1 MPARTKDA
9 DTTDLP
15 GLDGADLKVVR
26 FGTGAAILILLFI
39 VALAAVAVTVALR
52 DHVGVAER
60 SQAPSIRMPVAE
72 GADPQAPPA
81 AEAAPVEASMTS
93 SAAPADDGSAPAE
106 ASSEVSPQQQ
116 ERNKKIDRAF
126 AALDRT
132 SIPAMREFLR
142 RFDSVKHAE
151 DSGYLT
157 EVSDALQVAMA
168 REAEEARLTEEQ
180 EQEEERKRK
189 QEQQAVPWDMGVE
202 PPAAGN

>member
-26 FGTGAAILILLFI
+26 FGAGAAALILLFI
-39 VALAAVAVTVALR
+39 VALAAIAVTVALR
-52 DHVGVAER
+52 DHVAVEER
-60 SQAPSIRMPVAE
+60 SEAPPLDMSVAGEGGSKALPVA
-72 GADPQAPPA
+72 D
-81 AEAAPVEASMTS
+81 AAPIEAGATGA
-93 SAAPADDGSAPAE
+93 AAPADDGSPTAE
-106 ASSEVSPQQQ
+106 TTTELAPQQQ
-116 ERNKKIDRAF
+116 EQNRKIDRAF
-126 AALDRT
+126 AALDRN

-142 RFDSVKHAE
+142 RYGSAKYAE
-151 DSGYLT
+151 DNGYLT
-157 EVSDALQVAMA
+157 EVSDALQAAIA

-202 PPAAGN
+202 PPDAGN

>member
-26 FGTGAAILILLFI
+26 FGAGAAALILLFI
-39 VALAAVAVTVALR
+39 VALAAIAVNVALR
-52 DHVGVAER
+52 DHVTVEER
-60 SQAPSIRMPVAE
+60 
-72 GADPQAPPA
+72 
-81 AEAAPVEASMTS
+81 AEAAPLDMSVADKGGSEALPVAEAAPIEAGATGA
-93 SAAPADDGSAPAE
+93 AAPADDGSPAAE
-106 ASSEVSPQQQ
+106 TTKELSAQQQ
-116 ERNKKIDRAF
+116 EQNKKIDRAF
-126 AALDRT
+126 AALDRS

-142 RFDSVKHAE
+142 RYGSAKYAE
-151 DSGYLT
+151 DNGYLT
-157 EVSDALQVAMA
+157 EVSDALQAAIA
-168 REAEEARLTEEQ
+168 REAEEARLAEEQ

>member
-1 MPARTKDA
+1 
-9 DTTDLP
+9 
-15 GLDGADLKVVR
+15 
-26 FGTGAAILILLFI
+26 
-39 VALAAVAVTVALR
+39 
-52 DHVGVAER
+52 
-60 SQAPSIRMPVAE
+60 
-72 GADPQAPPA
+72 
-81 AEAAPVEASMTS
+81 MTS

-116 ERNKKIDRAF
+116 ERNKRIDRAF

-142 RFDSVKHAE
+142 RFDSIKHAE

-157 EVSDALQVAMA
+157 EVSEALQVAMA